1 MYIAVRASVERPAS
15 SESKRVRFVRRA
27 LSVDAAAS
35 FCSCSESSPSFDA
48 LPTRSLVVRVV
59 VAPRFPSS
67 NMASAASAG
76 LGEGIST
83 PTSAAPSLRRKRSL
97 AYVTVADAETAS
109 SPRGSHPRSMERPR
123 WLLIVS
129 PPADDAGHDTVC
141 LPLLPLYSLFA
152 SQVCRTFGLSSIS
165 GVSLCVRVGSERGR

>member
-1 MYIAVRASVERPAS
+1 
-15 SESKRVRFVRRA
+15 
-27 LSVDAAAS
+27 
-35 FCSCSESSPSFDA
+35 
-48 LPTRSLVVRVV
+48 
-59 VAPRFPSS
+59 
-67 NMASAASAG
+67 MASAASAA

-83 PTSAAPSLRRKRSL
+83 PTPAAPSLRRKRSL
-97 AYVTVADAETAS
+97 AYVSGDAETAS

-165 GVSLCVRVGSERGR
+165 GVSLCVRMASSATLIGAAISRSSSRVKRSGRG